1 MAAKKEVETVPEI
14 VEETVP
20 EIVEETVPEIVE
32 GTVPVPEIIEGTVP
46 VTEGKV
52 EEPLVLRAVSHIL
65 YQSRQYTPGQELPT
79 NNLDMVKA
87 WIDAGT
93 AAWMGTASDPVKAR
107 PATAVGGL
115 AGEAVGPETG
125 SEGDLVGRVPDT
137 EQRKE
142 A

>member
-20 EIVEETVPEIVE
+20 EIDEETVPEIV
-32 GTVPVPEIIEGTVP
+32 EGTVP

>member
-1 MAAKKEVETVPEI
+1 MAAKKEVETVPET
-14 VEETVP
+14 VEEAVP
-20 EIVEETVPEIVE
+20 ETAE
-32 GTVPVPEIIEGTVP
+32 
-46 VTEGKV
+46 VTEAKV

-65 YQSRQYTPGQELPT
+65 YQSRQYVPGQKLPA

-93 AAWMGTASDPVKAR
+93 AAWMGASSDPVKAR

>member
-1 MAAKKEVETVPEI
+1 MAAKKEVETVPET
-14 VEETVP
+14 VEEAVP
-20 EIVEETVPEIVE
+20 ETAE
-32 GTVPVPEIIEGTVP
+32 
-46 VTEGKV
+46 VTEAKV

-65 YQSRQYTPGQELPT
+65 YQSRQYAPGQKLPA

-93 AAWMGTASDPVKAR
+93 AAWMGISSDPVKAR

-142 A
+142 S

>member
-1 MAAKKEVETVPEI
+1 MAAKKEVEAVPET
-14 VEETVP
+14 VEEAVP
-20 EIVEETVPEIVE
+20 ETPE
-32 GTVPVPEIIEGTVP
+32 
-46 VTEGKV
+46 VTEEKV
-52 EEPLVLRAVSHIL
+52 KEPLVLRAVSHIL
-65 YQSRQYTPGQELPT
+65 YNSRQYVPGQELPA

-93 AAWMGTASDPVKAR
+93 AAWMRSSQDSVKAR
-107 PATAVGGL
+107 PVTAVGGL

>member
-1 MAAKKEVETVPEI
+1 MAAKKEVEVVPET

-20 EIVEETVPEIVE
+20 ETAE
-32 GTVPVPEIIEGTVP
+32 
-46 VTEGKV
+46 VTEVKV

-65 YQSRQYTPGQELPT
+65 YQSRQYAPGQKLPA

-93 AAWMGTASDPVKAR
+93 AAWMGASSDPVRAR
-107 PATAVGGL
+107 PVTAVGGL

-142 A
+142 E

>member
-1 MAAKKEVETVPEI
+1 MAAKKEVETVSET
-14 VEETVP
+14 VEEAVSETVEEAVP
-20 EIVEETVPEIVE
+20 ETAE
-32 GTVPVPEIIEGTVP
+32 
-46 VTEGKV
+46 VTEAKV

-65 YQSRQYTPGQELPT
+65 YQSRQYAPGQKLPA

-93 AAWMGTASDPVKAR
+93 AAWMGTSSDPVKAR